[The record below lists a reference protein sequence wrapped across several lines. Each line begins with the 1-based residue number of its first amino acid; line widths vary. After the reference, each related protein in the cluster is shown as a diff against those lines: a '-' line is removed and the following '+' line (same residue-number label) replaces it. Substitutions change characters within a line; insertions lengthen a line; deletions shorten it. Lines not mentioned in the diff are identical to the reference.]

1 MKKLMIGAAV
11 AALASGAFAGACD
24 DVNIGGSEGCL
35 VYDLK
40 FTVKTLA
47 PKKLTCKGCSKCDDS
62 TILYYLDAA
71 TRTFNG
77 YVWFCADDC
86 WTIEDQP
93 YLVLWEKKS
102 KTVFAP
108 LFYTLNE
115 TGTSRGI
122 ASDVQPKAEFAFLG
136 RYGKKANKIAAAWSL
151 DDASV
156 LENEDASFTFMAAGI
171 NGAGFKMKDA
181 CYEKGEAAY
190 FLKSISGNVA
200 GALAIDTVVLGH
212 SKCDEDPE
220 YEVFYVNLCDCF
232 SNYCLDDCTPI
243 QTEAVPAS
251 GTWSLK
257 YNAGLSKG
265 SKSMLTIVPAWA
277 QVAE

>member
-1 MKKLMIGAAV
+1 MIGAAI

-24 DVNIGGSEGCL
+24 EVNVGGSDGCL

-62 TILYYLDAA
+62 TVLYYLDGA

-77 YVWFCADDC
+77 YLWFCADDC
-86 WTIEDQP
+86 WTVEDEP
-93 YLVLWEKKS
+93 YMVLFEKKS

-108 LFYTLNE
+108 LLWKYNDTFTA
-115 TGTSRGI
+115 RGI
-122 ASDVQPKAEFAFLG
+122 DSENQPKAQFAFLG

-151 DDASV
+151 SDTFELENDDASFV
-156 LENEDASFTFMAAGI
+156 FMAAGI
-171 NGAGFKMKDA
+171 NGTGFKLKDA
-181 CYEKGEAAY
+181 CYLKGEAAY
-190 FLKSISGNVA
+190 YLKSISGNVA
-200 GALAIDTVVLGH
+200 GALAIDTVVTGY
-212 SKCDEDPE
+212 SKCDDDPE
-220 YEVFYVNLCDCF
+220 YEVYYVNLCDCF
-232 SNYCLDDCTPI
+232 SNYCEDDCTPI

-265 SKSMLTIVPAWA
+265 SKSMLTIVPQWA
-277 QVAE
+277 QIQE